1 MPLRVL
7 DLPTPDGRT
16 LRVHD
21 DGETGDDRVPVLVH
35 HGTPGSGEPEPLAL
49 ADARERGLR
58 LIGYDRPGYGG
69 STRSPGRVVADVAED
84 VEAVAN
90 GLGLERLLTWGASG
104 GGPHALASAV
114 LLPDRVRGAALLAGV
129 APYGVQGLDWAAG
142 MGQDNVEEFAAA
154 RAGEQPL
161 RDFLDKARSE
171 VLEATPETL
180 SDTMRTIL
188 PPVDVAALS
197 GAYAE
202 HVHHSMSEALAT
214 GYDGWMDDDLAFVTG
229 WELDLASLDVP
240 VLVVAGGQDLMVPYA
255 HGRWLA
261 EHVPGAEAWLLD
273 DEGHLSLHQGIGRV
287 HEWLLERWAD

>member
-7 DLPTPDGRT
+7 DLRTPDGRT

-90 GLGLERLLTWGASG
+90 GLGLKRLLTWGASG

-129 APYGVQGLDWAAG
+129 APYGVQGLDWGAG
-142 MGQDNVEEFAAA
+142 MGEDNVEEFAAA

-287 HEWLLERWAD
+287 HEWLLERWAA